1 MTRWAATAAALAAV
15 ATALCIAVVGG
26 IAAAVVVVLS
36 GGASSSVSTAAPA
49 PAPAASAPAVLC
61 PSGRVPDRLVVH
73 HQAGVT
79 AYLIC
84 TVGSTAT
91 GVVGVGDAAFVRGMV
106 SACADSDGAVLVAI
120 AVPGEPAVPL
130 VFSASGLLD
139 PPATAAA
146 IGRARLGAVIVS
158 GGRYVTPATVD
169 VWAL

>member
-1 MTRWAATAAALAAV
+1 MTRWGAAGAALAAV
-15 ATALCIAVVGG
+15 AAALCIAVVGG
-26 IAAAVVVVLS
+26 IAAAVVVAAS
-36 GGASSSVSTAAPA
+36 GGASSVSTRPA

-73 HQAGVT
+73 DQAGVT

-106 SACADSDGAVLVAI
+106 SARADFDGAVLVAI

-146 IGRARLGAVIVS
+146 IGRARLGAVTVS